1 MRKKF
6 IVDCRGRKL
15 ILGSKTCIMGILNVT
30 PDSFSDGGMFYDK
43 DKAIAYG
50 IKMASEGA
58 NIIDVGGESTRPGAF
73 GIPPKEQIKRVIPVI
88 RALAEKTKAFISIDT
103 SSSIVAEAAIN
114 AGAVIVNDI
123 SGLRI
128 DKNLAAVIAR
138 YNAGCVIMH
147 IKGSPR
153 TMQKFPRYKN
163 LMKEIRAWLKAG
175 IDIAI
180 DAGISRDRIIVD
192 PGIGFGKTVKH
203 NLEIIKNLSCL
214 NNLKRPVLIGPSRK
228 SFIGKILNLPVEGRL
243 MGTAASVSIGIACG
257 AHIVRVHDVKEMLEV
272 ARVTDA
278 ILTGDRKC
286 WKIC

>member
-1 MRKKF
+1 
-6 IVDCRGRKL
+6 
-15 ILGSKTCIMGILNVT
+15 MGILNVT

-43 DKAIAYG
+43 DKAITYG

-58 NIIDVGGESTRPGAF
+58 DIIDVGGESTRPGAF

-88 RALAEKTKAFISIDT
+88 KALAEKTKAFISIDT

-128 DKNLAAVIAR
+128 DKNLAAIIAR
-138 YNAGCVIMH
+138 YDVGCIIMH
-147 IKGSPR
+147 IKGFPR
-153 TMQKFPRYKN
+153 TMQKFPKYKN
-163 LMKEIRAWLKAG
+163 LMKEIRTWLKTG

-180 DAGISRDRIIVD
+180 DAGVSRNRIIVD
-192 PGIGFGKTVKH
+192 PGIGFGKTVEH

-214 NNLKRPVLIGPSRK
+214 NNLKRPILIGPSRK
-228 SFIGKILNLPVEGRL
+228 SFIGKILNLPVEERL

-257 AHIVRVHDVKEMLEV
+257 AHIVRVHDVKQMSE
-272 ARVTDA
+272 AACVTDA
-278 ILTGDRKC
+278 ILTGDKKC